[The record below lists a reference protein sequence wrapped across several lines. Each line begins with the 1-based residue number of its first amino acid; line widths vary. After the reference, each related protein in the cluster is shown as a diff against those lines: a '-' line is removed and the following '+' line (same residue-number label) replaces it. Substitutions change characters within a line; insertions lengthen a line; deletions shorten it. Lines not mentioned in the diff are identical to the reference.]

1 MLYTMDA
8 SQQVRMKAAVPTDTV
23 EVYYLADW
31 LNHLQ
36 LFTDFQIYEILK
48 YARPVLEQAA
58 ARNWDLDGEP
68 LTLVVV
74 ESRWIA
80 ISGKAG
86 FLDANDLRLIPC
98 LPSPGIT
105 HILCDIM
112 AMRAMMTRRT
122 QLLCKA
128 GKNQTEVRK
137 NESVETCVG

>member
-8 SQQVRMKAAVPTDTV
+8 SQQIRMKAAVPTDTV

-48 YARPVLEQAA
+48 YVRPALEQAE
-58 ARNWDLDGEP
+58 ARGWELDGEP
-68 LTLVVV
+68 LTLVVT

-80 ISGKAG
+80 IAGKAG
-86 FLDANDLRLIPC
+86 FLDTADLRLLPR
-98 LPSPGIT
+98 LPSPGVT

-112 AMRAMMTRRT
+112 AMRAMMARRS
-122 QLLCKA
+122 QLLHKA
-128 GKNQTEVRK
+128 GQNPTEVRK
-137 NESVETCVG
+137 NEPIEACVG